1 MASSFSHTPTTT
13 NDATK
18 FAGQPLIFTCD
29 DTSTPDRFV
38 VQVYERDAP
47 GSSSGQVDLGEFYLT
62 PNAGGVAHFD
72 LSNVIDGRLNAP
84 NTTIVGDQV
93 HETDYSSGFALG
105 SSDRVMR
112 EYYVELYRYDSSGK
126 SSLQDSSTVAVWAGA
141 VQISQGYE
149 PDAEAPYHFTA
160 STSKGFLTDRYWD
173 SSTDIEATM
182 ADEDQGVWS
191 IAVPDQW
198 QTSPSNIQD
207 ARYTL
212 YHSGGSTSKTLSQ
225 VVDSATVVNYN
236 YLTGPLAPLNVS
248 IFFAASWVPTW
259 TRYEIVFRNN
269 LTSNI
274 SNKYIVHKDCR
285 PYKHDPVQ
293 LAWANTV
300 GGWDYLRFD
309 GRNIK
314 TVNSETKMYRKTI
327 GSYGDSV
334 FGFNAWDRQDTPY
347 HVTAREQYALRNQ
360 FFTASERD
368 LLQYAF
374 RSKNVMFRVG
384 TGSWLP
390 CNIQT
395 NSYTVQPAASRLFEV
410 SFNIELAQEI
420 RC

>member
-1 MASSFSHTPTTT
+1 MAGVFSHTPTTT

-29 DTSTPDRFV
+29 DSSSTPDRYV
-38 VQVYERDAP
+38 IQVYERVTA
-47 GSSSGQVDLGEFYLT
+47 GSSTGQVDLGQFYLT
-62 PNAGGVAHFD
+62 PNADGVAHFD

-84 NTTIVGDQV
+84 STSFFSENI
-93 HETDYSSGFALG
+93 HETSYSIGAALATN
-105 SSDRVMR
+105 DRVMR
-112 EYYVELYRYDSSGK
+112 EYYVTLSTYRGGTLTLDTNA
-126 SSLQDSSTVAVWAGA
+126 TVAVWAGA

-149 PDAEAPYHFTA
+149 PDAEAPYHFTT

-173 SSTDIEATM
+173 SSTDIETTM
-182 ADEDQGVWS
+182 ANEDQGVWC
-191 IAVPDQW
+191 IAIPDRW
-198 QTSPSNIQD
+198 QTSPSNITD
-207 ARYTL
+207 AVYTL
-212 YHSGGSTSKTLSQ
+212 YYSGGSVTKTLLN
-225 VVDSATVVNYN
+225 VVDNATVNYN
-236 YLTGPLAPLNVS
+236 YTTGPLGPVNVS
-248 IFFAASWVPTW
+248 IFFGASWVADW
-259 TRYEIVFRNN
+259 TSYEIVFRNN

-274 SNKYIVHKDCR
+274 SNKYIVNRDCR

-293 LAWANTV
+293 LAWTNTV

-309 GRNIK
+309 GRNLK

-327 GSYGDSV
+327 GSYGATAFD
-334 FGFNAWDRQDTPY
+334 FNAWDRQDTPY

-360 FFTASERD
+360 YFTASERD

-384 TGSWLP
+384 DGSWLP
-390 CNIQT
+390 CNIQGR
-395 NSYTVQPAASRLFEV
+395 SYTIQPAASQLFDV

>member
-18 FAGQPLIFTCD
+18 FAGQPLIFSCTD
-29 DTSTPDRFV
+29 SSTPDRFV
-38 VQVYERDAP
+38 IQVYERDTV

-62 PNAGGVAHFD
+62 PNANGKAHFD
-72 LSNVIDGRLNAP
+72 LSNVIEGRLNAP
-84 NTTIVGDQV
+84 TTTFLGDVTHQTNYSVGA
-93 HETDYSSGFALG
+93 AL
-105 SSDRVMR
+105 STFDRVMR

-126 SSLQDSSTVAVWAGA
+126 SSLQDSETVAVWAGA

-149 PDAEAPYHFTA
+149 PDAEAPYHFTT
-160 STSKGFLTDRYWD
+160 SSSKGFLTNRYWD

-182 ADEDQGVWS
+182 AAEDQGVWS
-191 IAVPDQW
+191 VAIPDEW
-198 QTSPSNIQD
+198 QSSPSNITD

-212 YHSGGSTSKTLSQ
+212 YYPGGSVSKTLTN
-225 VVDSATVVNYN
+225 VVFNGTTVNYN
-236 YLTGPLAPLNVS
+236 YTTGPLAPANVQVV
-248 IFFAASWVPTW
+248 FAGSWTSDW
-259 TRYEIVFRNN
+259 TRYEIVFRDN

-274 SNKYIVHKDCR
+274 SNKYIVHRDCR

-293 LAWANTV
+293 LAWTNTV

-309 GRNIK
+309 GRNLK

-327 GSYGDSV
+327 GSYGAAAFD
-334 FGFNAWDRQDTPY
+334 FNAWDRQDTPY

-360 FFTASERD
+360 YFTASERD

-384 TGSWLP
+384 DGSWLP

-395 NSYTVQPAASRLFEV
+395 NSYTIQPAASQLFDV

>member
-1 MASSFSHTPTTT
+1 M
-13 NDATK
+13 
-18 FAGQPLIFTCD
+18 
-29 DTSTPDRFV
+29 
-38 VQVYERDAP
+38 
-47 GSSSGQVDLGEFYLT
+47 
-62 PNAGGVAHFD
+62 
-72 LSNVIDGRLNAP
+72 
-84 NTTIVGDQV
+84 
-93 HETDYSSGFALG
+93 
-105 SSDRVMR
+105 
-112 EYYVELYRYDSSGK
+112 
-126 SSLQDSSTVAVWAGA
+126 SL
-141 VQISQGYE
+141 
-149 PDAEAPYHFTA
+149 
-160 STSKGFLTDRYWD
+160 
-173 SSTDIEATM
+173 
-182 ADEDQGVWS
+182 
-191 IAVPDQW
+191 
-198 QTSPSNIQD
+198 
-207 ARYTL
+207 
-212 YHSGGSTSKTLSQ
+212 
-225 VVDSATVVNYN
+225 N
-236 YLTGPLAPLNVS
+236 YLTGPLAPTNVS
-248 IFFAASWVPTW
+248 GFFGVSWVLDW

-309 GRNIK
+309 GRNIR

-327 GSYGDSV
+327 GSYGATA

-374 RSKNVMFRVG
+374 RSRNVMFRVG

-395 NSYTVQPAASRLFEV
+395 NSYTVQPAASKLFEV

>member
-1 MASSFSHTPTTT
+1 MAGFFSHTPTTT

-29 DTSTPDRFV
+29 DTVTPDRFI
-38 VQVYERDAP
+38 VQVYERNTV
-47 GSSSGQVDLGEFYLT
+47 GSSSGQVDLGQFYLT
-62 PNAGGVAHFD
+62 PNSVGRAHFD

-84 NTTIVGDQV
+84 TTTALGDQV
-93 HETDYSSGFALG
+93 HETDYAIGSALL
-105 SSDRVMR
+105 SLDRVMR
-112 EYYVELYRYDSSGK
+112 EYFVTLSTYRGGSI
-126 SSLQDSSTVAVWAGA
+126 SLDANATVAVFPGF
-141 VQISQGYE
+141 VQVSQGYE
-149 PDAEAPYHFTA
+149 PDAEAPYHFTS

-198 QTSPSNIQD
+198 QSSPSNITD

-212 YHSGGSTSKTLSQ
+212 YYPGGTVSKTLSG
-225 VVDSATVVNYN
+225 VGDNTNVNTN
-236 YLTGPLAPLNVS
+236 YLTGPLAPINVQS
-248 IFFAASWVPTW
+248 FFATSWALDW

-269 LTSNI
+269 VTSNI
-274 SNKYIVHKDCR
+274 SKKYIVHKDCR

-293 LAWANTV
+293 LAWTNTV

-309 GRNIK
+309 GRNVK

-327 GSYGDSV
+327 GSYGASAFD
-334 FGFNAWDRQDTPY
+334 FNAWDRQDTPY

-374 RSKNVMFRVG
+374 RSRNVMFRVG

-395 NSYTVQPAASRLFEV
+395 NSYTVQPAASKLFEV